1 VIIGNIGIFHFNF
14 CIKIVQNQ
22 SHKHC
27 SSIVIEVS
35 VELYLWIFENKGIL
49 MDKDLFFECFEH
61 VMYDDY
67 EISKR
72 LY

>member
-1 VIIGNIGIFHFNF
+1 LAILESFT
-14 CIKIVQNQ
+14 
-22 SHKHC
+22 
-27 SSIVIEVS
+27 SIVIEVS